1 MNKFE
6 IPIFELTIELYKT
19 LHILRGKI
27 PKQDRFTIWQKCENK
42 IIDIIESLLLA
53 SQLPKNQKLPKLD
66 NASKDL
72 NILRVLIRLTKEVKT
87 IDNKKYTQI
96 EKIINETG
104 RMLGGWIKS
113 VNS

>member
-6 IPIFELTIELYKT
+6 IPIFELAIELYKT
-19 LHILRGKI
+19 LHISRGKI

-66 NASKDL
+66 NVSKNL